1 MNNVWE
7 TKALV
12 KMPKKDEAKKL
23 LDRLAS
29 ICAPVMGR
37 RQWRVKC
44 LKEFYP
50 TNAGLLG
57 MNVNRG
63 ASILIR
69 LRPGH
74 DKDSF
79 LPWHD
84 VLGTMVHEL
93 THMSVGSHSAEF
105 YKLMDQIHDEVD
117 KDGGIMG
124 TEKMSM
130 VGATWMTESH
140 RLGGSKTATEGN
152 HSKAATAAAEKRIK
166 LSAMTSSSGQR
177 LGGSAP
183 KPLSASDRRNLSAN
197 AAEKRIRD
205 DICCDNT
212 LNYDEYDNDELY
224 ESVTVISKSS
234 VGNKKQWSCRICST
248 LNGLIKERCSNCA
261 TFNKVDSDS
270 LAEQSDRRGVEAASS
285 ARILSK
291 TTEVTKEQ
299 QLLCAPCSDQ
309 SIAAI
314 NKKRS
319 ITIDLDYTQSDI
331 KASSVSSAKS
341 NQQYSTSSSSRKPSC
356 VFINLADS
364 DDENQP
370 VRFSNALK

>member
-12 KMPKKDEAKKL
+12 KMSRKDEAKQL

-29 ICAPVMGR
+29 ICGPVMGR

-44 LKEFYP
+44 LKEFFP

-79 LPWHD
+79 LPWHE

-93 THMSVGSHSAEF
+93 THMAVGSHSAEF
-105 YKLMDQIHDEVD
+105 YKLMDQVHDEVD
-117 KDGGIMG
+117 KDAGTMG
-124 TEKMSM
+124 TEKKSM
-130 VGATWMTESH
+130 MGATWMTESH
-140 RLGGSKTATEGN
+140 RLGGSKAAIGEN
-152 HSKAATAAAEKRIK
+152 SSKAASAAAEKRIK
-166 LSAMTSSSGQR
+166 LSAGSASSGQR
-177 LGGSAP
+177 LGGSDS

-205 DICCDNT
+205 DLCCDST

-224 ESVTVISKSS
+224 ESVVVTSKST
-234 VGNKKQWSCRICST
+234 VGNKNQWSCRNCST
-248 LNGLIKERCSNCA
+248 LNGLSRDTCCDCDTLYEDHNDFSGM
-261 TFNKVDSDS
+261 
-270 LAEQSDRRGVEAASS
+270 RGVKASS
-285 ARILSK
+285 AARSLSK
-291 TTEVTKEQ
+291 IPGVTEERQ
-299 QLLCAPCSDQ
+299 QLCAPCSYQ
-309 SIAAI
+309 SMAVI

-319 ITIDLDYTQSDI
+319 IPIELDSPQSDV
-331 KASSVSSAKS
+331 KASSSSSVKVN
-341 NQQYSTSSSSRKPSC
+341 NQYPTSSSTRKPSC
-356 VFINLADS
+356 IFINLADS
-364 DDENQP
+364 DDEKQP
-370 VRFSNALK
+370 VRFSNSFK

>member
-12 KMPKKDEAKKL
+12 KMSRKDEAKKL

-29 ICAPVMGR
+29 ICGPVMGR

-44 LKEFYP
+44 LKEFFP

-63 ASILIR
+63 ASIFIR

-79 LPWHD
+79 LPWHE

-105 YKLMDQIHDEVD
+105 YKLMDQVHDEVD
-117 KDGGIMG
+117 KDAGTIG
-124 TEKMSM
+124 TEKKSM
-130 VGATWMTESH
+130 LGATWMTESH
-140 RLGGSKTATEGN
+140 RLGGSNSATEGN
-152 HSKAATAAAEKRIK
+152 CSKAATAAAEKRIK
-166 LSAMTSSSGQR
+166 LSAGSASSGQR

-197 AAEKRIRD
+197 AADKRIRD
-205 DICCDNT
+205 DLCCDST

-224 ESVTVISKSS
+224 ESVLVISKPT
-234 VGNKKQWSCRICST
+234 GENKNQWPCRKCLSLKEKSREKCS
-248 LNGLIKERCSNCA
+248 ICA
-261 TFNKVDSDS
+261 TIDENHGETLVRKLGSGKVKISP
-270 LAEQSDRRGVEAASS
+270 AVR
-285 ARILSK
+285 
-291 TTEVTKEQ
+291 TEEEQ
-299 QLLCAPCSDQ
+299 QLCVPCSYQ
-309 SIAAI
+309 STAAI

-319 ITIDLDYTQSDI
+319 IPIDLASPQIED
-331 KASSVSSAKS
+331 KASSMSSIQV
-341 NQQYSTSSSSRKPSC
+341 NQQYPTSSFAEKSSSC
-356 VFINLADS
+356 IFINLADS
-364 DDENQP
+364 DDEKQP
-370 VRFSNALK
+370 VRFTNALR